1 MSEGLEVVRLA
12 DGYAPDTPL
21 SLVWRGAK
29 LRHAIELQNQ
39 RDMAMTMYG
48 ALAAFSGGGTFEQ
61 VAGHL
66 YMPQEWDRMKQR
78 KQETEDMNASL
89 SMLNRL
95 RSIASRWEED
105 GGNRSHDCD
114 QGQHH

>member
-1 MSEGLEVVRLA
+1 MSDGLEIIKLTE
-12 DGYAPDTPL
+12 GYPPETPL

-66 YMPQEWDRMKQR
+66 YMPRDWERIRQR

-89 SMLNRL
+89 SVLNRF
-95 RSIASRWEED
+95 RSIADRWEDD
-105 GGNRSHDCD
+105 GDN
-114 QGQHH
+114 